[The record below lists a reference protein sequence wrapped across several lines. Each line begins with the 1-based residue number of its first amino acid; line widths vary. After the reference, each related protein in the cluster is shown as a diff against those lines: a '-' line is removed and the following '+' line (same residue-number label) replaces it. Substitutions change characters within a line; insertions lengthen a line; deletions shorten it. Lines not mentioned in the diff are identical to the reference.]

1 MAEEEKEQTRKS
13 SAKKPGK
20 PGRRAPE
27 SIWSSLG
34 PAKGKPERAEE
45 KEDEEKE
52 EKSSFTLKSSPSTL
66 AETLKDIEAAAK
78 RKAERAREI
87 KSKGSELR
95 KSRLEEAR
103 ERLAAGPP
111 ASVLKGNSGALK
123 AALRRGQIKQISPRG
138 GASPK
143 SKDTESVFTVSG
155 TRYAKTDLY
164 KPTISDRATA
174 LKHRAGESATSWWD
188 KHKTQVVIGAF
199 GVAAAILAYNAVQNA
214 QERSRLAAL
223 AARKGHRRSTHRSGI
238 LTEMPRGMMGG
249 WYEMAPGAEEASAR
263 AQIEAMYPHFE
274 TSGDFE
280 TNGDFETSG
289 EWSGMDP
296 LALAQVVSP
305 SDQGFGGWPDVQ
317 GFYDRSAIE
326 SQHYQ
331 HPYSYPWWT

>member
-1 MAEEEKEQTRKS
+1 MAEEEKEQTKKGSKS
-13 SAKKPGK
+13 GK
-20 PGRRAPE
+20 SGRRAPE

-34 PAKGKPERAEE
+34 SAKGKPEKAEKVEKAEEEEEEE
-45 KEDEEKE
+45 KEKP
-52 EKSSFTLKSSPSTL
+52 SFTLKSSPFTL
-66 AETLKDIEAAAK
+66 AETLKDIEAASK

-87 KSKGSELR
+87 KAKSSELR
-95 KSRLEEAR
+95 TSRLEEAR

-111 ASVLKGNSGALK
+111 VSVLKGSPNALK
-123 AALRRGQIKQISPRG
+123 SALRRGQIKQISPRG

-143 SKDTESVFTVSG
+143 SKDTESVFTVQG

-164 KPTISDRATA
+164 KPTLSDKATA
-174 LKHRAGESATSWWD
+174 LKHKAGESAASWWD
-188 KHKTQVVIGAF
+188 KHKTQVVIGGF
-199 GVAAAILAYNAVQNA
+199 VVAGAILAYNAWQNA
-214 QERSRLAAL
+214 EERNRLAAL
-223 AARKGHRRSTHRSGI
+223 ASRRGRQRRSVHRSG
-238 LTEMPRGMMGG
+238 LLAEAPRGMMGG

-274 TSGDFE
+274 TSG
-280 TNGDFETSG
+280 

-305 SDQGFGGWPDVQ
+305 SDQGFHGWPDVG

-326 SQHYQ
+326 SQHDQ